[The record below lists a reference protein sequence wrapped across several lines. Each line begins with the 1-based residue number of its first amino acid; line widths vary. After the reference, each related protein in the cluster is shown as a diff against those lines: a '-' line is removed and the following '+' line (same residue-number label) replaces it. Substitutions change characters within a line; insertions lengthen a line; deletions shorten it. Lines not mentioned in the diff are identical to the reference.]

1 MSHALLPFALFAFV
15 ASISPGPTNLLI
27 LAHAARRGWRAS
39 LTPLLAACA
48 AAAGIVLVVGLGLGD
63 WLLGQPQVQRWLG
76 WLGVA
81 WLSWMAVQMLR
92 SASAPLEQAQAR
104 TFGPGAAA
112 GLQLLN
118 PKVWWMAVAVIGVF
132 ASPTLPVWLLAVVFL
147 LVALP
152 CMAAWAWLGASSARW
167 LQAPGALRWFNRGLA
182 GLLLASAWFS
192 LL

>member
-1 MSHALLPFALFAFV
+1 MSPTLLPFTLFALA

-39 LTPLLAACA
+39 LLPVLAACLA
-48 AAAGIVLVVGLGLGD
+48 AAAIVWVVGLGLGD
-63 WLLGQPQVQRWLG
+63 WLLGQPQVQRAMS

-81 WLSWMAVQMLR
+81 WLSWLALCMLR
-92 SASAPLEQAQAR
+92 SAGAPLEATQGKP
-104 TFGPGAAA
+104 FGPGSAAA
-112 GLQLLN
+112 LQLLN

-132 ASPTLPVWLLAVVFL
+132 ATPALPVWQLALVFL

-152 CMAAWAWLGASSARW
+152 SMAAWAWLGASSARW
-167 LQAPGALRWFNRGLA
+167 LQAPGARRLFNRSLA
-182 GLLLASAWFS
+182 GLLLASAWLT